1 MKNKNYYAVLNVN
14 DRCMDFDCRCNRVKF
29 MDGFVFFQEHTNE
42 NDVTL
47 AIIPKEN
54 ILFYRNGVG
63 SYMEAVRECNNS
75 LRKENRNTEV
85 AE

>member
-29 MDGFVFFQEHTNE
+29 MDGFVVFQEHT
-42 NDVTL
+42 
-47 AIIPKEN
+47 
-54 ILFYRNGVG
+54 FYRNGVG